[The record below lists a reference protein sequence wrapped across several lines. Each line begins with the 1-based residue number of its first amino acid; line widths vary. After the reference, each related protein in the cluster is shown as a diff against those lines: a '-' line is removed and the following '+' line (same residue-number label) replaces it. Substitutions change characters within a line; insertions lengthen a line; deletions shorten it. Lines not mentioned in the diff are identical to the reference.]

1 MNKLRKHLS
10 FLLTVL
16 LLFAAISVPVYAVD
30 DVNDRNFIN
39 GDYVCFLE
47 DDGTVTINR
56 YTGTEKNITVP
67 AQIEG
72 KDVSAIGPNAF
83 FASSANSIKIPNG
96 VKKIR
101 MSSFSDSKNLTSIV
115 IPDSVTV
122 VEPWAFMNC
131 TKLKNITF
139 SKNLT
144 YVGLSCFSNTA
155 WYDSQPDGVV
165 YIGKTVYHYKG
176 NMPNNTKLT
185 LKNGMVSISQQA
197 FIDCV
202 NLTGI
207 TLPASLKEIGSAAF
221 SGCTGLKSIVIP
233 DGVEKLESAV
243 FQKCTNLESITIPD
257 SVTSMQDMN
266 LEDTKWFKNQK
277 DTLVYAGRFAYRY
290 NGSMPA
296 NTTIRLRENT
306 IGMMSGVFAGCENLS
321 CIILPD
327 TIHEIPS
334 NAFLNCRNLNSIDFP
349 EQITKIDECA
359 FRGCTSLTSV
369 VLPKAL
375 ISLGRESFYGC
386 TSLESVLLPN
396 KLRSIES
403 GTFESCFALREIE
416 IPYAVRYISDY
427 AFMGCSNLQ
436 TITFPKYLLEI
447 GESAFEQCSAL
458 EQIKLPRELQRI
470 GANAFFGC
478 EKLKDVL
485 FPGNSTEIGDCAFGY
500 YQAENEYG
508 DSYIEK
514 VKDFVISGNDESTAR
529 QYAEK
534 NSIPYYF
541 VSYIIKRG
549 DADGDE
555 EITIADVLTL
565 QKYLAKI
572 IDSSEFSMENGDT
585 DYDGKIDTNDVLRIQ
600 LYLAKVID
608 VL

>member
-10 FLLTVL
+10 ILLTVL

-30 DVNDRNFIN
+30 DINERNFIS

-47 DDGTVTINR
+47 DDGTVSINR

-72 KDVSAIGPNAF
+72 KDVTAIGPNAF
-83 FASSANSIKIPNG
+83 FASSADSIKIPDS
-96 VKKIR
+96 VKTLG
-101 MSSFSDSKNLTSIV
+101 MNSFSDSKNLTSIV

-122 VEPWAFMNC
+122 IEPRAFMNC
-131 TKLKNITF
+131 ENLKSITF
-139 SKNLT
+139 SKKLT

-155 WYDSQPDGVV
+155 WYDSQPDGIV
-165 YIGKTVYHYKG
+165 YIGRTVYHYKG

-185 LKNGMVSISQQA
+185 LKNGMVSISPQA

-221 SGCTGLKSIVIP
+221 SGCTRLKSIVIP

-257 SVTSMQDMN
+257 SVTSMQEMN

-277 DTLVYAGRFAYRY
+277 DALVYAGRFAYRY

-306 IGMMSGVFAGCENLS
+306 IGMMRGVFAGCENLS

-349 EQITKIDECA
+349 AQITKIGECA
-359 FRGCTSLTSV
+359 FRGCTSLTTA
-369 VLPKAL
+369 VLPGAL

-403 GTFESCFALREIE
+403 GTFESCLALREIE

-427 AFMGCSNLQ
+427 AFMGCTNLH

-447 GESAFEQCSAL
+447 GESAFEQCGAL
-458 EQIKLPRELQRI
+458 DKIDLPYGIKKI
-470 GANAFFGC
+470 STNAFFNC
-478 EKLKDVL
+478 KNLKSILV
-485 FPGNSTEIGDCAFGY
+485 PGSVTEIGENAFGF

-514 VKDFVISGNDESTAR
+514 VTDFTMHGNDESAAR
-529 QYAEK
+529 QYAEE
-534 NSIPYYF
+534 NSIPYCP
-541 VSYIIKRG
+541 VSYLIKRG

-572 IDSSEFSMENGDT
+572 IDSSEFMTENGDT

-600 LYLAKVID
+600 LYLAKIID